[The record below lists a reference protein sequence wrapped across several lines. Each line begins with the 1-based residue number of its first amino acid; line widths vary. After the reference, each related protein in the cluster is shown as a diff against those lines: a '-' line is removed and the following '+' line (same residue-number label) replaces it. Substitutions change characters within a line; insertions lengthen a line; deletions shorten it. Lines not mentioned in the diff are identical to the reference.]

1 MGEWL
6 SGVFSNP
13 AVLSAIKVTFEMAF
27 ASTLISAV
35 LGVAIGLWLKNHVFT
50 GKKAVVRI
58 NRTLLGVPPVV
69 IGLLVYLLTMRGGP
83 LGPLSLL
90 FTVRGMVLA
99 QVLIITPIISGMV
112 FSYAESAV
120 PAIRAF
126 ARTMGADKK
135 QTDRLIISELRNE
148 IYFCIITGFGRAI
161 SEVGSVMLVG
171 GNIKGHTRTMTT
183 MNSLLKSQG
192 IYSEGIGL
200 GVLLLIMAFILQTL
214 GDYVRKEQIRDEN
227 YCAPEENRKNGSVH
241 RRSENRKRTGARA
254 CRT

>member
-1 MGEWL
+1 MEWL
-6 SGVFSNP
+6 RGVFTNP
-13 AVLSAIKVTFEMAF
+13 VVLSAIKVTFEMAF

-35 LGVAIGLWLKNHVFT
+35 LGVTFGLWLQNHDFA

-58 NRTLLGVPPVV
+58 NRTLMGVPPVV
-69 IGLLVYLLTMRGGP
+69 IGLLVYMLTMRGGP
-83 LGPLSLL
+83 LGPLALL
-90 FTVRGMVLA
+90 FTVKGMILA

-112 FSYAESAV
+112 FSYAESVV

-126 ARTMGADKK
+126 AKTMGANKK
-135 QTDRLIISELRNE
+135 QTGRLIISELRNE

-183 MNSLLKSQG
+183 MISLLKSQG

-200 GVLLLIMAFILQTL
+200 GVLLLVMAFILQTL

-227 YCAPEENRKNGSVH
+227 Y
-241 RRSENRKRTGARA
+241 
-254 CRT
+254 

>member
-1 MGEWL
+1 MIEWL
-6 SGVFSNP
+6 RGVFTDP

-27 ASTLISAV
+27 ASTLVSAV
-35 LGVAIGLWLKNHVFT
+35 LGVAIGLWLQNHEFA
-50 GKKAVVRI
+50 GKKVVVRI
-58 NRTLLGVPPVV
+58 NRTLMGVPPVV

-83 LGPLSLL
+83 LGSLALL
-90 FTVRGMVLA
+90 FTVKGMILA

-120 PAIRAF
+120 PAIKAF
-126 ARTMGADKK
+126 AKTMGADKK
-135 QTDRLIISELRNE
+135 QTDRLILSELRNE

-183 MNSLLKSQG
+183 MISLLKSQG

-214 GDYVRKEQIRDEN
+214 SDSVRKEQIRDEN
-227 YCAPEENRKNGSVH
+227 Y
-241 RRSENRKRTGARA
+241 
-254 CRT
+254 

>member
-1 MGEWL
+1 MIGWL
-6 SGVFSNP
+6 RGVFTDP

-35 LGVAIGLWLKNHVFT
+35 LGTASGLWLQNHEFA
-50 GKKAVVRI
+50 GKKTVVRI
-58 NRTLLGVPPVV
+58 NRTLMGVPPVV
-69 IGLLVYLLTMRGGP
+69 IGLLVYMLTMRGGP
-83 LGPLSLL
+83 LGPLTLL
-90 FTVRGMVLA
+90 FTVKGMILA

-112 FSYAESAV
+112 FSYAEAAV
-120 PAIRAF
+120 PGIRNF
-126 ARTMGADKK
+126 AKTMGADKR
-135 QTDRLIISELRNE
+135 QTDRLILSELRNE

-183 MNSLLKSQG
+183 MISLLKSRG

-214 GDYVRKEQIRDEN
+214 ADHVRKEQIRDEN
-227 YCAPEENRKNGSVH
+227 F
-241 RRSENRKRTGARA
+241 
-254 CRT
+254 

>member
-1 MGEWL
+1 MINWL
-6 SGVFSNP
+6 TEVFSNP
-13 AVLSAIKVTFEMAF
+13 AVLSAIRVTFIMAF

-35 LGVAIGLWLKNHVFT
+35 IGIAAGLWLQNHNFP
-50 GKKAVVRI
+50 GKRVVIRI
-58 NRTLLGVPPVV
+58 NRTLMGVPPVV

-90 FTVRGMVLA
+90 FAVKGMILA

-112 FSYAESAV
+112 FSYADSAV
-120 PAIRAF
+120 PEIRAF
-126 ARTMGADKK
+126 AKTMGANKR
-135 QTDRLIISELRNE
+135 QTDRLILAELRNE
-148 IYFCIITGFGRAI
+148 LYFCIITGFGRAI

-183 MNSLLKSQG
+183 MISLLKSQG

-214 GDYVRKEQIRDEN
+214 SDSVRKEQIRDEN
-227 YCAPEENRKNGSVH
+227 Y
-241 RRSENRKRTGARA
+241 
-254 CRT
+254 

>member
-1 MGEWL
+1 MIEWL
-6 SGVFSNP
+6 RGVFTDP

-27 ASTLISAV
+27 ASTLVSAV
-35 LGVAIGLWLKNHVFT
+35 LGVAIGLWLQNHEFA
-50 GKKAVVRI
+50 GKKVVVRI
-58 NRTLLGVPPVV
+58 NRTLMGVPPVV

-83 LGPLSLL
+83 LGPLALL
-90 FTVRGMVLA
+90 FTVKGMILA

-112 FSYAESAV
+112 FSYAESTV
-120 PAIRAF
+120 PAIKAF
-126 ARTMGADKK
+126 AKTMGADKK
-135 QTDRLIISELRNE
+135 QTDRLILSELRNE

-183 MNSLLKSQG
+183 MISLLKSQG

-214 GDYVRKEQIRDEN
+214 SDSVRKEQICDEN
-227 YCAPEENRKNGSVH
+227 Y
-241 RRSENRKRTGARA
+241 
-254 CRT
+254 

>member
-1 MGEWL
+1 MIDWL
-6 SGVFSNP
+6 RGVFTNP

-27 ASTLISAV
+27 ASTLISSV
-35 LGVAIGLWLKNHVFT
+35 IGVAFGLWLQSHEFA
-50 GKKAVVRI
+50 GKKVVIRI
-58 NRTLLGVPPVV
+58 NRTLMGAPPVV
-69 IGLLVYLLTMRGGP
+69 IGLIVYLLTMRGGP

-90 FTVRGMVLA
+90 FTVGGMILA
-99 QVLIITPIISGMV
+99 QTLIITPIISGMV
-112 FSYAESAV
+112 YSYAESAV

-126 ARTMGADKK
+126 AITMGADKR

-183 MNSLLKSQG
+183 MISLLKSQG

-200 GVLLLIMAFILQTL
+200 GLLLLIMAFILQSL
-214 GDYVRKEQIRDEN
+214 ADHVRKEQIRDEN
-227 YCAPEENRKNGSVH
+227 Y
-241 RRSENRKRTGARA
+241 
-254 CRT
+254 

>member
-1 MGEWL
+1 MIEWL
-6 SGVFSNP
+6 RGVFTDP

-35 LGVAIGLWLKNHVFT
+35 LGTASGLWLQNHEFA
-50 GKKAVVRI
+50 GKKTVVRI
-58 NRTLLGVPPVV
+58 NRTLMGVPPVV
-69 IGLLVYLLTMRGGP
+69 IGLLVYMLTMRGGP
-83 LGPLSLL
+83 LGPLALL
-90 FTVRGMVLA
+90 FTVKGMILA

-112 FSYAESAV
+112 FSYAEAAV
-120 PAIRAF
+120 PEIRNF
-126 ARTMGADKK
+126 AKTMGADKR
-135 QTDRLIISELRNE
+135 QTDRLILSELRNE

-183 MNSLLKSQG
+183 MISLLKSRG

-214 GDYVRKEQIRDEN
+214 ADHVRKEQIRDEN
-227 YCAPEENRKNGSVH
+227 F
-241 RRSENRKRTGARA
+241 
-254 CRT
+254 

>member
-1 MGEWL
+1 MIEWL
-6 SGVFSNP
+6 RGVFTDP

-27 ASTLISAV
+27 ASTLVSAV
-35 LGVAIGLWLKNHVFT
+35 LGVAIGLWLQNHEFA
-50 GKKAVVRI
+50 GKKVVVRI
-58 NRTLLGVPPVV
+58 NRTLMGVPPVV
-69 IGLLVYLLTMRGGP
+69 IGLLVYLLTMRGGL
-83 LGPLSLL
+83 LGPLALL
-90 FTVRGMVLA
+90 FTVKGMILA

-120 PAIRAF
+120 PAIKAF
-126 ARTMGADKK
+126 AKTMGADKK
-135 QTDRLIISELRNE
+135 QTDRLILSELRNE

-183 MNSLLKSQG
+183 MISLLKSQG

-214 GDYVRKEQIRDEN
+214 SDSVRKEQIRDEN
-227 YCAPEENRKNGSVH
+227 Y
-241 RRSENRKRTGARA
+241 
-254 CRT
+254 